1 MYTQDRQ
8 VADKQLRSAFFI
20 SDRTGITAEMLGQSL
35 LSQFDRVDFRRHTL
49 PYVDTEEK
57 ARAAVDAIDRAR
69 TTDGVRPIVFS
80 TLVDSQLRTMVHAT
94 DALILDFF
102 EIFIDPL
109 EQELR
114 ERSSHTIGRSHS
126 AANIENYDQ
135 RISAVNYAM
144 SHDDGVTEK
153 GLDDAE
159 VILVGVSRSGKT
171 PTSLFMA
178 LQFGIKAA
186 NYPVIPEDLANGRL
200 PPVVMSHKAKV
211 WGLTINPERLHQIR
225 SERRRDSK
233 YAALANCRYEV
244 QAAEAL
250 FRQHGIRF
258 LDSTNM
264 SIEELS
270 TTILHE
276 ARLVRHVF

>member
-1 MYTQDRQ
+1 MPTDQGQQ
-8 VADKQLRSAFFI
+8 VRSAFFI

-35 LSQFDRVDFRRHTL
+35 LSQFDRVNFHRHTL

-57 ARAAVDAIDRAR
+57 ARAVVMAIDEAR
-69 TTDGVRPIVFS
+69 RSDGVRPVVFS
-80 TLVDSQLRTMVHAT
+80 TLVNSQLRAMVHAT

-102 EIFIDPL
+102 EIFIAPL
-109 EQELR
+109 ELELS

-135 RISAVNYAM
+135 RIAAVNYAM

-153 GLDDAE
+153 GLDEAE
-159 VILVGVSRSGKT
+159 LILVGVSRSGKT
-171 PTSLFMA
+171 PTSLYLA

-186 NYPVIPEDLANGRL
+186 NYPVIPEDLAQMRL
-200 PPVVMSHKAKV
+200 PPGVMAHKSKI
-211 WGLTINPERLHQIR
+211 WGLTIEPQRLHQIR
-225 SERRRDSK
+225 SERRRDSR
-233 YAALANCRYEV
+233 YASLANCRYEV

-250 FRQHGIRF
+250 LRQNGIRF

-270 TTILHE
+270 TTILHQ
-276 ARLVRHVF
+276 AHLVRHVF